1 VTASITAPVGS
12 YESGAVNRPA
22 DVRTVQELLTQAAK
36 RLNNPAFDPKGADGK
51 IAKPGAN
58 SNTVKAIT
66 AFQKQQAGMA
76 NPDAR
81 VDVNG
86 NTWKKLV
93 AAAGPTAAPKPTP
106 PVVGL
111 VTLTVTHGG
120 LIPTGTVLKPPT
132 KATST
137 GLYESTFTLSGGMT
151 GTFRGSI
158 YPDSMTVKGR
168 VVDGTY
174 PLHIGF
180 HKGGGAAKQPASEL
194 TVQTQGIRPGLL
206 VNARNPVP
214 VYSHDAGKTTSVGV
228 NVHNGFNGNRGSDGC
243 LTLHPDDWAGFIKLF
258 LDGFPNIDDWHAVG
272 TNTGKQVGSLVITAS

>member
-1 VTASITAPVGS
+1 MPSSITAAVGS

-22 DVRTVQELLTQAAK
+22 DVRTVQELLTRAAK
-36 RLNNPAFDPKGADGK
+36 KLNNPAFDPKGVDGK
-51 IAKPGAN
+51 IGRPGAN

-81 VDVNG
+81 IDVNG

-93 AAAGPTAAPKPTP
+93 AAAGPSAPKPPTV
-106 PVVGL
+106 PVVGQI
-111 VTLTVTHGG
+111 TLTVTHGG
-120 LIPTGTVLKPPT
+120 LIPTGTVLKAPT
-132 KATST
+132 KATFT
-137 GLYESTFTLSGGMT
+137 GLYESTFTLSGGLN

-158 YPDSMTVKGR
+158 YPDNMTEKGR

-206 VNARNPVP
+206 VNARNSVP
-214 VYSHDAGKTTSVGV
+214 VYSHATGKKTSVGV
-228 NVHNGFNGNRGSDGC
+228 NVHNGFSSSRGSEGC

-258 LDGFPNIDDWHAVG
+258 LDGFKDIDDWHTVS
-272 TNTGKQVGSLVITAS
+272 TNTGKQVGSLVIKAS